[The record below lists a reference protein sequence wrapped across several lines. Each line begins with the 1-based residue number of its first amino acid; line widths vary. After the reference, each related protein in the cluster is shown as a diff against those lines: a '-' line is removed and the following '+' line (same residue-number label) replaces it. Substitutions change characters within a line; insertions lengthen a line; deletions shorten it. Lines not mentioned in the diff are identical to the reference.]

1 MEVTPLNFNTCI
13 PKIKEIIQRSKPFCG
28 WSLPTSIRHAM
39 HNGEHIQGII
49 YTAIFI
55 QHRIEWNQG
64 SMKKDEKPGILTFT
78 PYYSSLRHNLRHVI
92 LVYWIG
98 QATFSRQTARTYKL
112 DTFRNPIQKQL
123 TDLNIKSF
131 SFIMIDEI
139 PWNKNVWAKTIMLVT
154 GFKNWDKKKRQKKK
168 HIYVFF
174 ANMRKLLCKIR

>member
-1 MEVTPLNFNTCI
+1 MKPRKYEKRWKAWHLNFHSILFIIKAQFETCY
-13 PKIKEIIQRSKPFCG
+13 
-28 WSLPTSIRHAM
+28 TS
-39 HNGEHIQGII
+39 
-49 YTAIFI
+49 
-55 QHRIEWNQG
+55 
-64 SMKKDEKPGILTFT
+64 
-78 PYYSSLRHNLRHVI
+78 

-98 QATFSRQTARTYKL
+98 QATFSQQTVRTYKL

-168 HIYVFF
+168 HLYVFF
-174 ANMRKLLCKIR
+174 ANMRKLLCKVRIFKKRTEKLGNFSSKLKKNYDTIGPNKRTLNTYQSSLEMIHYEGLIL